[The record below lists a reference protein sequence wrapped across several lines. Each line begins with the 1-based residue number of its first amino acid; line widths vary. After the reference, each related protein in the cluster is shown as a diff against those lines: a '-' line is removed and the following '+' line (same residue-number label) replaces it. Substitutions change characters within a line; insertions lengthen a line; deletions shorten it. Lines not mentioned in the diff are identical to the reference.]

1 MSDLEIP
8 VNISSTGFPNAIEWF
23 LTLLLSSL
31 RIGAFFIAAPLYG
44 SMSIPSQVKLVTI
57 LSVAFF
63 FMPNV
68 NLQAIRGFDE
78 STFILFILGEILIGL
93 ALGLVLTVIFSAA
106 ALAAEVIAATSGL
119 GFAAQ
124 IDPNTT
130 AQSPVLSQ
138 FFSLF
143 LITIFLTL
151 NGHVAVINIL
161 KNTYEVVPFGG
172 ADRISETAEYVF
184 ASGKDMYSWALKIAL
199 PFVFTIFLINLTIG
213 IVTRSAPQLNL
224 FSFGFPITLISIFVL
239 LYVMADILG
248 WSFRDL
254 ITDSLR
260 NLADIFGRK

>member
-1 MSDLEIP
+1 LEIP
-8 VNISSTGFPNAIEWF
+8 VTITSAAFPNAFEWF
-23 LTLLLSSL
+23 LTLLVSSL

-44 SMSIPSQVKLVTI
+44 SMSIPGQIKLVTI
-57 LSVAFF
+57 LAVAFL
-63 FMPNV
+63 FMPNINIQV
-68 NLQAIRGFDE
+68 LQGLSE
-78 STFILFILGEILIGL
+78 SQFILFVLNEIVIGL
-93 ALGLVLTVIFSAA
+93 ALGLVLTVLFAAA
-106 ALAAEVIAATSGL
+106 ALAAEVIAATCGL

-151 NGHVAVINIL
+151 NGHVAVISIL
-161 KNTYEVVPFGG
+161 KDTYAVVPIGG
-172 ADRISETAEYVF
+172 SDQISETSQLVF
-184 ASGKDMYSWALKIAL
+184 GAGEQMYSWALKIAL

-239 LYVMADILG
+239 LYVMADTLG

-254 ITDSLR
+254 ITDSLKL
-260 NLADIFGRK
+260 LATLFARG